1 MTLTNPPGAGSP
13 LARAGTRVSSAV
25 AGAATRKRLVLTGLV
40 VLFLLSVVRVV
51 TDTPDLTSS
60 GTFEA
65 ALRLAVPILMAG
77 LGGLYAERSGVVNI
91 GLEGMMI
98 LGTWFGAWAGWQ
110 WGPWWG
116 VLFGVL
122 GGAAGGLLH
131 AIATVTFNV
140 DHIVSGVAINILGA
154 GVARF
159 LSSIAYT
166 PETGGGVTQS
176 PIVGGSIGHVS
187 VPVLAG
193 GDLFGWSSP
202 DFFGWLEDKH
212 WIVVSDLAGLL
223 HGLTGNLSWLTV
235 LAIALVPF
243 SYWLLWRTRF
253 GLRLRSVGENPA
265 AAESLGVPVYKM
277 KYIAVTISGA
287 LAGLGGAFLALISAG
302 IYKEGQT
309 GGRGFIGL
317 AAMIFGNWRPAGVA
331 VGAGLFG
338 FADAL
343 QLRSLDAVHALLLLV
358 GIGVAVFAINA
369 LRRGRVQAGALLAAV
384 AASFLIWY
392 FKTDHVPEQFVF
404 FTPHVVT
411 LVVLAS
417 ATQRLRPPAADGLRY
432 QKGQAQ

>member
-1 MTLTNPPGAGSP
+1 
-13 LARAGTRVSSAV
+13 VSSAI
-25 AGAATRKRLVLTGLV
+25 AHAATRKRIVLTALV
-40 VLFLLSVVRVV
+40 VLFLVSVVRVV
-51 TDTPDLTSS
+51 TDASDLTSS

-65 ALRLAVPILMAG
+65 ALRLAVPILLAA

-116 VLFGVL
+116 VLVGVL

-131 AIATVTFNV
+131 AVATVTFNV
-140 DHIVSGVAINILGA
+140 NHIVSGVAINTLGA

-176 PIVGGSIGHVS
+176 PIVGGHIGKVS

-193 GDLFGWSSP
+193 GDVFGWTSP

-212 WIVVSDLAGLL
+212 WLVVSDLAGLL
-223 HGLTGNLSWLTV
+223 HALTGNISWLTL
-235 LAIALVPF
+235 LAVALVPI

-253 GLRLRSVGENPA
+253 GLQLRSVGENPA
-265 AAESLGVPVYKM
+265 AAESLGVPVYTM
-277 KYIAVTISGA
+277 KYVAVTISGA

-343 QLRSLDAVHALLLLV
+343 QLRSLVAVHALLLLV
-358 GIGVAVFAINA
+358 GVGVALFA
-369 LRRGRVQAGALLAAV
+369 LRAFRQGRVPIGALLLAV
-384 AASFLIWY
+384 AAVFLFWY
-392 FKTDHVPEQFVF
+392 SASDRVPEQFVF

-411 LVVLAS
+411 LIVLAS
-417 ATQRLRPPAADGLRY
+417 ATQRLRMPTADGLNYR
-432 QKGQAQ
+432 KGQVQ